1 MRTEEEILA
10 RIRYLIHGEL
20 NRRLNLLEARIP
32 IRCVHNYQHPIDTR
46 KLVEGERNPTYNRI
60 GLPVLQQGIGL
71 CRLGSDNP
79 EEWGGTICDEPI
91 DAKKCNIFTPI
102 SSKQDLLKEFYA
114 GLQHEGWIEQNVP
127 EVMPLFWVVGSRPL
141 RVSWWKRVLVY
152 FKVIRLEKPAPAV
165 DLPKLLD
172 GF

>member
-10 RIRYLIHGEL
+10 RVRYLVHSEF
-20 NRRLNLLEARIP
+20 NRRLDLLETRLP
-32 IRCVHNYQHPIDTR
+32 HRCVHNYQHPIDTR
-46 KLVEGERNPTYNRI
+46 KLVEGERNQNYNRI

-91 DAKKCNIFTPI
+91 DAKKCNIFTPLV
-102 SSKQDLLKEFYA
+102 SKQDLLKEFYT
-114 GLQHEGWIEQNVP
+114 GLLDETWVSKNLPDVHV
-127 EVMPLFWVVGSRPL
+127 LFWVVGPRPL
-141 RVSWWKRVLVY
+141 YVSWWKRVLVY
-152 FKVIRLEKPAPAV
+152 FKVIKLEKPTPAV